1 MFRNRWGRS
10 RPDWR
15 RRPSFGG
22 TFVGGLIAGA
32 ASELGANLIDA
43 AMGGEAEPVAPQ
55 QAQATPPA
63 VAPVVVNV
71 NVPATVA
78 PTPTP
83 SANTQ

>member
-1 MFRNRWGRS
+1 MFRNRWGYS

-15 RRPSFGG
+15 RRPSFGRS
-22 TFVGGLIAGA
+22 FVGGLIAGA

-43 AMGGEAEPVAPQ
+43 AMGGAAEPDPPI
-55 QAQATPPA
+55 QAQAAPP

-83 SANTQ
+83 SANSQ